1 MHAHPSV
8 PMKRVRAFLGIEA
21 LAFWMA
27 SLVHSGA
34 LFRGYEHRQAMVAEG
49 VIGMVLALGLL
60 LILAHPRATRG
71 VGSVVQAFA
80 LLGTLV
86 GIFTMVIGI
95 GPQSRLDV
103 GLHAM
108 FVIVLVAGVS
118 FAGVVD
124 GRPVYD

>member
-1 MHAHPSV
+1 
-8 PMKRVRAFLGIEA
+8 MKRVRAFLSIEA

-27 SLVHSGA
+27 SLVHSGV
-34 LFRGYEHRQAMVAEG
+34 LVRGYEHRQARVAEG
-49 VIGMVLALGLL
+49 VIGAVLALGLL
-60 LILAHPRATRG
+60 LILVFPRSTRS

-86 GIFTMVIGI
+86 GIFTMVIGV
-95 GPQSRLDV
+95 GPQSRFDV
-103 GLHAM
+103 GLHTM

-118 FAGVVD
+118 FAGVAD